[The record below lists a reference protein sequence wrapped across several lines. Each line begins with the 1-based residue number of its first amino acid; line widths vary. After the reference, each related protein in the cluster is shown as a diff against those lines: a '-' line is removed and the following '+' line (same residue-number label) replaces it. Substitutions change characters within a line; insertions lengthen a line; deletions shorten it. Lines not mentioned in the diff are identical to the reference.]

1 MLRKIMLTTT
11 LCMSSLALTGCSS
24 IWSAVGDL
32 SYDMAEVTKFSW
44 LRGPAKTDDVSF
56 AETSVP
62 AADGVYK
69 TEVGEYVPAKVEI
82 YTDNYVPQDSY
93 VAQDS
98 YVTTESVS
106 VDTSQHP
113 CPEGTYLTADNT
125 CMSLETDTYEFAD
138 DLTTDTQQ
146 FVDTSPVPCPEG
158 TFLNAENA
166 CMYLETEEYDF
177 GDEVNTVEQFID
189 TSPVPC
195 PEGTYLNAKNQCMYL
210 ETETLD
216 FAAQA
221 TSFDTVTT
229 NTTAE
234 FGTYPTYDF
243 AANTPTDCPTGFALK
258 ADNSCMFIGNGTD
271 TGN

>member
-1 MLRKIMLTTT
+1 MLITA
-11 LCMSSLALTGCSS
+11 LCFSSVGMTGCSS
-24 IWSAVGDL
+24 IWSFVGDK
-32 SYDMAEVTKFSW
+32 SYEMAEFTKFAW

-56 AETSVP
+56 AEATPTSS
-62 AADGVYK
+62 GVLK
-69 TEVGEYVPAKVEI
+69 TEVGEYVPTQVEV
-82 YTDNYVPQDSY
+82 YSDNVGF
-93 VAQDS
+93 
-98 YVTTESVS
+98 

-113 CPEGTYLTADNT
+113 CPEGTYLTAENS
-125 CMSLETDTYEFAD
+125 CMSLETDSYDFPE
-138 DLTTDTQQ
+138 TTDVPQV
-146 FVDTSPVPCPEG
+146 VDTSPVPCPEG

-216 FAAQA
+216 FANDLETVAPSTQTSAQIVIPPA
-221 TSFDTVTT
+221 QDVVTSQ
-229 NTTAE
+229 
-234 FGTYPTYDF
+234 DF
-243 AANTPTDCPTGFALK
+243 AVSSSIECPEGFTLTAG
-258 ADNSCMFIGNGTD
+258 NSCMFVGSGTD

>member
-11 LCMSSLALTGCSS
+11 LCISSVAMTGCSS
-24 IWSAVGDL
+24 IWSTVGDL
-32 SYDMAEVTKFSW
+32 SYDMAEFSKFAW

-62 AADGVYK
+62 SADGVY
-69 TEVGEYVPAKVEI
+69 TTDVGQYVSGNVEI
-82 YTDNYVPQDSY
+82 YTDSY

-98 YVTTESVS
+98 YVTHESVA

-113 CPEGTYLTADNT
+113 CPEGTYLTGDNT

-138 DLTTDTQQ
+138 DLTTDTPQ

-210 ETETLD
+210 ETETFD
-216 FAAQA
+216 FAN
-221 TSFDTVTT
+221 DLNVI
-229 NTTAE
+229 NN
-234 FGTYPTYDF
+234 G
-243 AANTPTDCPTGFALK
+243 
-258 ADNSCMFIGNGTD
+258 IG